1 MARILA
7 LLLCLLAGCHGV
19 ASHLWVPLPMSA
31 EAEALAGTRA
41 APALEARYG
50 GVIYYPDAQARLS
63 RIGDRLCAANPE
75 LARSYCYFLLDSD
88 QLNAFSLPGRI
99 YLTRGLYQTLDADN
113 VLAAVLAHEM
123 AHLASKD
130 HFKPRPGCTRE
141 ALERESAADARGVT
155 YLQAVGLRSEAM
167 ACALRVIEHVQP
179 VGWADIRVAAL
190 AQTPQHP
197 RVEHAYA
204 QAHP

>member
-1 MARILA
+1 
-7 LLLCLLAGCHGV
+7 
-19 ASHLWVPLPMSA
+19 MST
-31 EAEALAGTRA
+31 EAEALAGARA

-63 RIGDRLCAANPE
+63 RIGERLCAANPE

-99 YLTRGLYQTLDADN
+99 YLTRGLYQTLDAND

-123 AHLASKD
+123 AHLAHKD
-130 HFKPRPGCTRE
+130 HFKPRPSGSRE
-141 ALERESAADARGVT
+141 ALERESAADASGVT
-155 YLQAVGLRSEAM
+155 YMQMAGLRPEAM
-167 ACALRVIEHVQP
+167 ACALRIIQHVQP
-179 VGWADIRVAAL
+179 AGWADIRIAAL
-190 AQTPQHP
+190 EQAPLRP
-197 RVEHAYA
+197 RMEHAYA